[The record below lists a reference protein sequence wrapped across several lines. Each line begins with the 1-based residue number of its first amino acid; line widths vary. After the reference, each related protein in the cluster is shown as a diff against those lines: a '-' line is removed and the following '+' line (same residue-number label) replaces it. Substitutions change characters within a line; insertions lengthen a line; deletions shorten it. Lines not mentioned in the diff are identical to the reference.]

1 MHHNPAEDWQALAE
15 HYRQMD
21 DVELREL
28 AADFGDL
35 TPTAQEV
42 LRGELRNRRLP
53 EPGAKAGDETVAQK
67 KHESAAPEPERWVNA
82 VDADAAVAQ
91 VEEPAEDEDD
101 EAPREFTWKTPL
113 CDCETMDQALQ
124 LQEALKRAGIDRW
137 VEQPGRNAV
146 SGPRVVVAADQL
158 EEAQEVAA
166 RPIPREIMERFE
178 QEQPE
183 FVAPRCPACGAE
195 DPVLESADR
204 GNCWLCE
211 VCGKQWSDAVPASD
225 EGQERADR

>member
-124 LQEALKRAGIDRW
+124 LQEALKRAGIDSW
-137 VEQPGRNAV
+137 VEQPGRR
-146 SGPRVVVAADQL
+146 GQRAAGGGCCRS
-158 EEAQEVAA
+158 AGGSTGS
-166 RPIPREIMERFE
+166 R
-178 QEQPE
+178 
-183 FVAPRCPACGAE
+183 G
-195 DPVLESADR
+195 SADTP
-204 GNCWLCE
+204 GNHGE
-211 VCGKQWSDAVPASD
+211 VRAGAAGVRRAPMPGLRSGRPCTG
-225 EGQERADR
+225 ERRSW

>member
-1 MHHNPAEDWQALAE
+1 MHHNPAQDWQALAE

-21 DVELREL
+21 ETELREL
-28 AADFGDL
+28 AADFADL

-42 LRGELRNRRLP
+42 LRTELRNRRLP
-53 EPGAKAGDETVAQK
+53 EPGAGTAPATKPYA
-67 KHESAAPEPERWVNA
+67 AAPDPEPHERWASA
-82 VDADAAVAQ
+82 VDPDAAAGQ
-91 VEEPAEDEDD
+91 GDQREGTEDD
-101 EAPREFTWKTPL
+101 GLPREFTWKTPL
-113 CDCETMDQALQ
+113 CDCETARQAWELS
-124 LQEALKRAGIDRW
+124 EALKRAGIDSW